1 VRGCVMAELTEPRE
15 ATTLAESPV
24 QPFRLLLVGAGRI
37 GKAHLRA
44 IARTQAVRLDA
55 IVEPRPEVRA
65 DLERTG
71 VRCFRSL
78 SDLIAAPGSDGASRP
93 EGALIAAPTD
103 RHLELVQQV
112 VEAGLSVLCEKPCG
126 LTVEQARACAAA
138 ADRSG
143 QFLQIAYW
151 RRYVPELQRLRAQIA
166 SGAVGDLLA
175 VHCSQWDQA
184 PPPVGFREASGGI
197 FVDMGVHEFDQLR
210 WLTGQEIASV
220 QAVAA
225 RSGLQGPSADSDCG
239 QVIAG
244 LSGGGTVQVTLGRW
258 HPAGD
263 LCRVEVYGTAGTV
276 TRTFLQPENADQV
289 VEDALVAQLAGFA
302 EAARVHASGGAAAGE
317 TADGS
322 SSRGASVADAIA
334 ALSLASRCK
343 EVASRW

>member
-1 VRGCVMAELTEPRE
+1 MAEVTEPRE
-15 ATTLAESPV
+15 ATAPAASPV

-37 GKAHLRA
+37 GRAHLRA

-55 IVEPRPEVRA
+55 IVEPQPDVRA

-78 SDLIAAPGSDGASRP
+78 SDLIAVAGSDGAPRP

-103 RHLELVQQV
+103 KHLELVQQV

-126 LTVEQARACAAA
+126 LNVEQTQACSAAA
-138 ADRSG
+138 ERSG

-166 SGAVGDLLA
+166 SGALGELLA

-184 PPPVGFREASGGI
+184 PPPAGFRAASGGI

-210 WLTGQEIASV
+210 WLTGQEIEGV

-225 RSGLQGPSADSDCG
+225 RSGLHGPSPDSDCG

-244 LSGGGTVQVTLGRW
+244 LSGGGTAQVTLGRW

-276 TRTFLQPENADQV
+276 TCTFLQPGNADQV
-289 VEDALVAQLAGFA
+289 VEDALLAQLGGFA
-302 EAARVHASGGAAAGE
+302 QASRVYASGSAAAGDS
-317 TADGS
+317 ADGGYG
-322 SSRGASVADAIA
+322 RGASVADAIA
-334 ALSLASRCK
+334 ALSLASQADQ
-343 EVASRW
+343 VASRW